1 MVAWTGL
8 DWLCDLVTRWEH
20 KGEGKGEEMS
30 KNVLVMKCNKNVNI
44 PYCGECL
51 LVNTGYCDVAG
62 IVAKRKNIARTWL
75 FKG

>member
-1 MVAWTGL
+1 MEAEGG
-8 DWLCDLVTRWEH
+8 
-20 KGEGKGEEMS
+20 GEKQRNVE

-62 IVAKRKNIARTWL
+62 IVAKRRNIARTWL